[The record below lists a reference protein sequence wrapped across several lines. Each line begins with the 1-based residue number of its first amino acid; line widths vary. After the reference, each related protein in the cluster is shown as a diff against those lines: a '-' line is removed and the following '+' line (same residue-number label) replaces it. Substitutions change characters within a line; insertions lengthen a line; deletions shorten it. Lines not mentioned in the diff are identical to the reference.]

1 MFPLDIT
8 WYGLSCFRLVE
19 RGSIS
24 IVTDPFSESVGL
36 PMPKLKGE
44 IVTVSHDSP
53 GHNAVDLVKGRQYVW
68 AGPGEYEIGGVFIT
82 GIPLH
87 YIDPETNIARRNVAY
102 LMKYPNDITVLHLGD
117 LNHVPDQSTIEDF
130 GEVHVALVPVGGG
143 NTLTAAQAADV
154 IALIEP
160 SYIVPM
166 HYAIEGLNIEL
177 DPVDKFLKAMGV
189 SRVQEDD
196 VLRVTPGV
204 LPEQTEVVI
213 LHPNT
218 SDS

>member
-1 MFPLDIT
+1 LDIT

-19 RGSIS
+19 RGNIT
-24 IVTDPFSESVGL
+24 IVTDPFSDSIGL
-36 PMPKLKGE
+36 PMPKLKGDL
-44 IVTVSHDSP
+44 VTISHDSP
-53 GHNAVDLVKGRQYVW
+53 GHNAVETVKGQQLVL
-68 AGPGEYEIGGVFIT
+68 AGAGEYEIGGVFIT

-87 YIDPETNIARRNVAY
+87 YIEEASGVSRRNVAY

-143 NTLTAAQAADV
+143 NTLNAAQAADV

-160 SYIVPM
+160 SFIVPM
-166 HYAIEGLNIEL
+166 HYGIDGLNIEL

-189 SRVQEDD
+189 SRVHEED
-196 VLRVTPGV
+196 VLRVQAGMM
-204 LPEQTEVVI
+204 PEQSEVVI
-213 LHPNT
+213 LHPNV
-218 SDS
+218 SES

>member
-1 MFPLDIT
+1 
-8 WYGLSCFRLVE
+8 
-19 RGSIS
+19 
-24 IVTDPFSESVGL
+24 
-36 PMPKLKGE
+36 MPKLKGE

-53 GHNAVDLVKGRQYVW
+53 GHNAVDVVKGRQYVW

>member
-1 MFPLDIT
+1 MDIT

-19 RGSIS
+19 RGNIT
-24 IVTDPFSESVGL
+24 IVTDPFSEGIGL

-44 IVTVSHDSP
+44 LVTISHDSP
-53 GHNAVDLVKGRQYVW
+53 GHNAADSVKGQQYVL
-68 AGPGEYEIGGVFIT
+68 AGAGEYEIGGVFVT

-87 YIDPETNIARRNVAY
+87 YIDEQSGVHRRNVAY

-143 NTLTAAQAADV
+143 NTLNAAQAADV

-160 SYIVPM
+160 SFIVPM
-166 HYAIEGLNIEL
+166 HYATEGLNIEL
-177 DPVDKFLKAMGV
+177 DTVDKFLKAMGV
-189 SRVQEDD
+189 SRVREED
-196 VLRVTPGV
+196 VLRVQAGV
-204 LPEQTEVVI
+204 LPEQSEVVI
-213 LHPNT
+213 LRPT
-218 SDS
+218 MSEA

>member
-1 MFPLDIT
+1 LDIT
-8 WYGLSCFRLVE
+8 WYGLSCFRLAE
-19 RGSIS
+19 RGNIT
-24 IVTDPFSESVGL
+24 IVTDPFSERVGL
-36 PMPKLKGE
+36 PMPKFKGDL
-44 IVTVSHDSP
+44 VTVSHDSP
-53 GHNAVDLVKGRQYVW
+53 GHNAVDTVRGQQYVL
-68 AGPGEYEIGGVFIT
+68 AGAGEYEIGGVFIT

-87 YIDPETNIARRNVAY
+87 YIDEATGVSRRNVAY
-102 LMKYPNDITVLHLGD
+102 LIKYPNDITVLHLGD

-166 HYAIEGLNIEL
+166 HYAIDGLTIEL

-189 SRVQEDD
+189 SRVHEED
-196 VLRVTPGV
+196 VLRVQAGQM
-204 LPEQTEVVI
+204 PEQSEVVI
-213 LHPNT
+213 LHPNV
-218 SDS
+218 SES